1 MEAERLVLAALSGE
15 IVLKSPRVRPRFERR
30 LVRNL
35 GDALRRFGAAG
46 CRPPRIR
53 EARLLVGPCSSGE
66 DLEKALDAT
75 LHTFG
80 VHGATVAY
88 RYRYQSLEDLASWV
102 EDIAAGWVKGRT
114 FAVRARRSGREP
126 FTSLDMARIIGAR
139 LHPYSGGVDL
149 ERPQVEVYVEARGG
163 VAYLHRGLRRGP
175 GGLPIGVEGRAL
187 ALFSGGLDS
196 PLAAWYTAKR
206 GVEVDLLHYVLASS
220 LSIGDALRV
229 ALAEARRWL
238 HGYRPRLL
246 VVDFRGVT
254 RLIAARVAREYR
266 QVVLRAAMI
275 EAAIRLAERL
285 GYDAIAT
292 GESLGQVSSQTLANM
307 NAVTRVVRPWI
318 PVLRPLLGMDKEE
331 IMSMMRMIGLYE
343 EASRTREYCRL
354 ASGPVTTRAK
364 PERLAEEYG
373 KVRSEALAAAGD
385 YVEIPLH
392 SG

>member
-1 MEAERLVLAALSGE
+1 MDAERLVLAALSGE

-30 LVRNL
+30 LRRNL
-35 GDALRRFGAAG
+35 GDALKRFGAEH
-46 CRPPRIR
+46 CKPPRIR
-53 EARLLVGPCSSGE
+53 EARLLIGPCSGDE
-66 DLEKALDAT
+66 ELDRALEAT
-75 LHTFG
+75 LHVFG

-88 RYRYQSLEDLASWV
+88 RYRYSSLDELASWV
-102 EDIAAGWVKGRT
+102 ESIAASWVEGRT

-126 FTSLDMARIIGAR
+126 FTSLDMARVIGAR
-139 LHPYSGGVDL
+139 LYPYSSGVDL
-149 ERPQVEVYVEARGG
+149 ERPQVEVHVEARGG
-163 VAYLHRGLRRGP
+163 VAYLHRGFRRGP

-196 PLAAWYTAKR
+196 PLAVWYTAKR

-220 LSIGDALRV
+220 LSIDDALRV
-229 ALAEARRWL
+229 ALAEARLWL
-238 HGYRPRLL
+238 HGYKPRLL
-246 VVDFRGVT
+246 IVDFRGVT
-254 RLIAARVAREYR
+254 RLIAARVSQEYR

-275 EAAIRLAERL
+275 EAAIRLAEQH

-331 IMSMMRMIGLYE
+331 ITSMMRSIGLYE

-364 PERLAEEYG
+364 PERLAEEYS
-373 KVRSEALAAAGD
+373 KVRNEALNAAEN

-392 SG
+392 QG